1 MGTIYSVL
9 PVVSTRL
16 SSVGRYSADIG
27 GKRIPFKSSVRNL
40 GVHLDQILSVQQHI
54 TSVCRTAYLE
64 LSLASIRPA
73 R

>member
-27 GKRIPFKSSVRNL
+27 GKRIPFKSSVRFL